1 MHPQPGTA
9 TPHQRR
15 QQSTPLPR
23 RPPLITHAPTRDT
36 PDASTARRTAG
47 TSPTPPKVARH
58 PAEPWPVQCIRRGR
72 PETPNPKTH
81 PRDTLAQTRRPRGPA
96 PPASRPTT
104 PDADLP
110 GQGPRPHTH
119 PPSTTRGR
127 PQRGRGPTTH
137 PSLPPKLHKSAP
149 EKCVKIGHL
158 FHIKFSSHCRGQ
170 NKVTPQRSQDHEA
183 QPQQRNKSK
192 RKTSEQRVQQ
202 QSQAGVKAKHTCD
215 QCGKA
220 FTRKSNLTEHQ
231 RIHSGSKPFNCDE
244 CGKNFTQSSTLIN
257 HKVVHT
263 RVQICEQ
270 CGKTFTQRSSLTS
283 HMQTH
288 SRAELY
294 HCDHCGKIYKQKQT
308 LTEHLRSHTGH
319 EVPHKC
325 DTCGMSYKWKSHL
338 NLHQRVHEKN
348 VFRCD
353 ECGKTFSTS
362 SVLHS
367 HLCTSPSLYFHL

>member
-1 MHPQPGTA
+1 M
-9 TPHQRR
+9 
-15 QQSTPLPR
+15 
-23 RPPLITHAPTRDT
+23 PPLITHAPTRDI
-36 PDASTARRTAG
+36 PDASTARRTAASPGHTAGGAPRRRTQRLTPG
-47 TSPTPPKVARH
+47 TPSPRH
-58 PAEPWPVQCIRRGR
+58 GTHGAQRLQPADQPLPTRICQDRGHR
-72 PETPNPKTH
+72 
-81 PRDTLAQTRRPRGPA
+81 
-96 PPASRPTT
+96 
-104 PDADLP
+104 
-110 GQGPRPHTH
+110 PRPHTH
-119 PPSTTRGR
+119 PPSTTQGR

-149 EKCVKIGHL
+149 DSG
-158 FHIKFSSHCRGQ
+158 SQ

-263 RVQICEQ
+263 RVQMFECDECGNTFRHSGNLSQHVLIHRGIKAHRCEQ
-270 CGKTFTQRSSLTS
+270 CGKTFTQRSSLTL

-288 SRAELY
+288 SRTELY
-294 HCDHCGKIYKQKQT
+294 HCDHCGKIYKQKQH
-308 LTEHLRSHTGH
+308 LTEHLRSHTEH
-319 EVPHKC
+319 EVCPCDQCDKESSSDPNPPSQPRPHQ
-325 DTCGMSYKWKSHL
+325 TGMS
-338 NLHQRVHEKN
+338 QRAQQ
-348 VFRCD
+348 
-353 ECGKTFSTS
+353 T
-362 SVLHS
+362 
-367 HLCTSPSLYFHL
+367 